1 MENKIKNTHVGATHL
16 RAKTIFKSQK
26 DNNQTNNITYSHT
39 AAAHN
44 INNRKTKNENEQHLI
59 TEKSTFSS
67 WMFNILNPINHLP
80 IIGTIKKIHTKASES
95 LDIVQ
100 SMIGGMIYGGP
111 FGIIKGIGS
120 WAATKLINKESIA
133 TKENKLPNNSS
144 RNINETNL
152 NLKKDIQQVLLK
164 SSNLNTSNKLNKNIE
179 ISMNSKPKVI
189 ISKEKIKDSYSEKY
203 NNDSIRIKISA

>member
-1 MENKIKNTHVGATHL
+1 MENKIKDSHVGATHL

-26 DNNQTNNITYSHT
+26 DNNQISNITYSHT

-44 INNRKTKNENEQHLI
+44 INNRKTKDESEQHLI
-59 TEKSTFSS
+59 NERSMFAS
-67 WMFNILNPINHLP
+67 WMFNILNPFNHLP
-80 IIGTIKKIHTKASES
+80 VIGTIKKIHTKASES

-152 NLKKDIQQVLLK
+152 NLK
-164 SSNLNTSNKLNKNIE
+164 
-179 ISMNSKPKVI
+179 
-189 ISKEKIKDSYSEKY
+189 
-203 NNDSIRIKISA
+203 